1 MDEGVR
7 TTYTVVDLPF
17 CLKVDLVI
25 QTLQIFFCLYL
36 VFVCMLV
43 FVRFRVTVM

>member
-1 MDEGVR
+1 MR
-7 TTYTVVDLPF
+7 TAYTVVKLFF

-25 QTLQIFFCLYL
+25 QTVQIFFCLDL

>member
-1 MDEGVR
+1 MDESVR
-7 TTYTVVDLPF
+7 TAYTVVRLPF
-17 CLKVDLVI
+17 CFKVDLVV
-25 QTLQIFFCLYL
+25 QTVQIFFLYL